1 MQHNDIVIAYKNSL
15 TDAYEKKKK
24 VARLKGISY

>member
-15 TDAYEKKKK
+15 TDAYEKK
-24 VARLKGISY
+24 VARLKGISH